1 VIKTLTYESS
11 SLCLKGHNN
20 NLEYSERNSPELLLF
35 STSEFRPTY
44 DPTLLMTLS
53 AQEAH
58 ADIVV

>member
-1 VIKTLTYESS
+1 
-11 SLCLKGHNN
+11 
-20 NLEYSERNSPELLLF
+20 LEYSERNSPELLLF
-35 STSEFRPTY
+35 STSEFWPTY